1 MAIDDPVL
9 VDPPLELLDQ
19 IPYTYEQS
27 RSGLTDF
34 TGNKIWSMSIFFFFA
49 FFQSFLK
56 SLHGRYGLKGSKTT
70 STSKAGKILCMDDN
84 SHSPNPI
91 IYHMVLYTH
100 SNTYEKE
107 SPIQLLQN
115 KNPRHKNKIPKL
127 NQYTKLYQSLFI
139 IQLWLVE
146 IYKLFC
152 SLFTFVVQLVL
163 QNSHKLT
170 PDDVTSLPI
179 QKFTSVDYLS
189 YLVMCIF
196 QINKF
201 YSLKAEF

>member
-1 MAIDDPVL
+1 MHGR
-9 VDPPLELLDQ
+9 Q
-19 IPYTYEQS
+19 
-27 RSGLTDF
+27 
-34 TGNKIWSMSIFFFFA
+34 FA
-49 FFQSFLK
+49 FPKPNNLP
-56 SLHGRYGLKGSKTT
+56 HG
-70 STSKAGKILCMDDN
+70 
-84 SHSPNPI
+84 
-91 IYHMVLYTH
+91 LYTH

-115 KNPRHKNKIPKL
+115 KNPGHKNKIPKL
-127 NQYTKLYQSLFI
+127 NQYTKFYQFLFY

-163 QNSHKLT
+163 QNSHNLT
-170 PDDVTSLPI
+170 PGDVTSLPI

-196 QINKF
+196 QVTSFIPLKLNFNKEHN
-201 YSLKAEF
+201 YICILLP

>member
-1 MAIDDPVL
+1 MAFGDPVL

-19 IPYTYEQS
+19 IPYTCEQP
-27 RSGLTDF
+27 RSGLTNF
-34 TGNKIWSMSIFFFFA
+34 TGNKIWSMSIYFKT

-56 SLHGRYGLKGSKTT
+56 SLHGIYGLKGRKTT

-107 SPIQLLQN
+107 YPIQLLQN
-115 KNPRHKNKIPKL
+115 KNPGHKNKIPKL
-127 NQYTKLYQSLFI
+127 NQYTKLYQFLFY